1 MASDLTP
8 EAFERMTAHMNDD
21 HADSVAAYARYFGKR
36 ADVSS
41 ARIIEFDRAGIT
53 LDVDSNGE
61 HWELRIPFDHQ
72 IVDRAD
78 ARATLVAMVD
88 RIEKATRP

>member
-1 MASDLTP
+1 LNDLTP

-36 ADVSS
+36 ADVTG
-41 ARIIEFDRAGIT
+41 ARIVKFDTTGIT
-53 LDVDSNGE
+53 LDVDSAGE
-61 HWELRIPFDHQ
+61 RWELRIPFDHE